1 MAIVWQVFISN
12 VWLAEDPERLTIDN
26 VWEVFYGKN
35 YFEASVLQN
44 IVVYK
49 IDYSWQFKF

>member
-12 VWLAEDPERLTIDN
+12 VWLAEDPERLTIDD

>member
-12 VWLAEDPERLTIDN
+12 FWLAEDPERLTIDN

-49 IDYSWQFKF
+49 IDYSCQSKF

>member
-1 MAIVWQVFISN
+1 MFISN

-49 IDYSWQFKF
+49 IDYS